1 MARILAI
8 DHGNKRCGLAVTD
21 PLQLSVNPLG
31 TVHSSEL
38 MEKLTEYVQKE
49 EVERFV
55 VGAPTDE
62 KGAPSSHAQR
72 CDEFSKHLSRKF
84 PDIPVERTDESFSSR
99 EAMELLIHSG
109 VKKKERR
116 NKERIDQLS
125 ACLILER
132 HLGIESAT
140 GNGTGS

>member
-31 TVHSSEL
+31 TVHSSQIIDEL
-38 MEKLTEYVQKE
+38 QAYLEQE

-55 VGAPTDE
+55 VGSPTSDS
-62 KGAPSSHAQR
+62 GNPSSHQQIT
-72 CDEFSKHLSRKF
+72 DEFSKHLSRKF
-84 PDIPVERTDESFSSR
+84 PDIPVERTDESFTSR
-99 EAMELLIHSG
+99 EAMNILLRSG
-109 VKKKERR
+109 VKKKERS
-116 NKERIDQLS
+116 NKERVDRLS

-132 HLGIESAT
+132 YLGLEEAL
-140 GNGTGS
+140 